1 MVYLLVFATA
11 WKSEGRSAL
20 SVKRRGVETKSDTV
34 GLWRY
39 IGRAALELGAHA
51 PPAAS
56 IAVEKLQA
64 SLAPVEGQQ
73 DADGSEAWLRGL

>member
-1 MVYLLVFATA
+1 MLPQRVTFAGLGGVVGQTA
-11 WKSEGRSAL
+11 GR
-20 SVKRRGVETKSDTV
+20 RTKSDTV

-51 PPAAS
+51 SPAAS

-64 SLAPVEGQQ
+64 NLAPVEGQS
-73 DADGSEAWLRGL
+73 DADDSGT